1 MTDISQTV
9 VPKSDQMNAD
19 DLISGSITIKV
30 SKVTVNATDQP
41 VSIHYEGGEGRP
53 FKPCKS
59 MRRVLILAWGSDGDN
74 YTGRSMTLY
83 NDPAVKWA
91 GAEIG
96 GIRISHMSHIESKLR
111 MMLTETR
118 GKKSPF
124 MVEPLVLEK
133 GNEMTD
139 EQFADFETA
148 IGDAATMPELQLVG
162 QMIKDAKL
170 DDVGTK
176 RIKAVYSKAMKAMR
190 ADID

>member
-19 DLISGSITIKV
+19 DLIGGSITVKV
-30 SKVTVNATDQP
+30 SKVTVNASDQP
-41 VSIHYEGGEGRP
+41 VSVHYEGGDGRP

-74 YTGRSMTLY
+74 YVGRSMTLF
-83 NDPAVKWA
+83 NDPKVKWA
-91 GAEIG
+91 GSEIG

-118 GKKSPF
+118 GKKAPF
-124 MVEPLVLEK
+124 TVEPLVIEA
-133 GNEMTD
+133 GNAMTD
-139 EQFADFETA
+139 DQFADFNTA
-148 IGDAATMPELQLVG
+148 ISDAATMPELQLVG
-162 QMIKDAKL
+162 QMIKDGKF

-176 RIKAVYSKAMKAMR
+176 RIKSVYSKAIKAMR

>member
-9 VPKSDQMNAD
+9 VPKSDQLNAD
-19 DLISGSITIKV
+19 DLISGSMTIKV
-30 SKVTVNATDQP
+30 TKVTVNASDQP

-74 YTGRSMTLY
+74 YVGRSMTLF
-83 NDPAVKWA
+83 NDPSVKWA

-111 MMLTETR
+111 LMLTETR

-124 MVEPLVLEK
+124 TVEPLIVEK
-133 GNEMTD
+133 GNAMSD
-139 EQFADFETA
+139 EQYADFVSA
-148 IGDAATMPELQLVG
+148 IEEAATMPELQLVG
-162 QMIKDAKL
+162 NMIKEGKF

-176 RIKAVYSKAMKAMR
+176 RIKSVYSKAVKAMR